1 MTRRELFKEVNV
13 KCLELQSKYRIN
25 CGGCCYVAA
34 VLAELL
40 TKYDIPYQVV
50 YFDNWGCHYAIRVC
64 DRYLNR
70 DEFNKHN
77 ICNEYNATCESLYEE
92 YYSNGCWN
100 DMYDTRYNGIVKISL
115 TRIFDKYGKRRNR
128 RKTKQKFSE

>member
-1 MTRRELFKEVNV
+1 MTKRELFKEVNV

-25 CGGCCYVAA
+25 WGGCCYVAA

-50 YFDNWGCHYAIRVC
+50 YFADGGCHYAIRVC

-70 DEFNKHN
+70 DEFNKHY
-77 ICNEYNATCESLYEE
+77 IYYEYNANYESLYKE
-92 YYSNGCWN
+92 YYNGDWN
-100 DMYDTRYNGIVKISL
+100 DVYDTKYNGIVKISL
-115 TRIFDKYGKRRNR
+115 MRIFNKYGKRRNR
-128 RKTKQKFSE
+128 RKTQ

>member
-13 KCLELQSKYRIN
+13 KCIELQSKYRIN

-50 YFDNWGCHYAIRVC
+50 YFEDWGCHYAIRVR

-70 DEFNKHN
+70 DEFNKHY
-77 ICNEYNATCESLYEE
+77 ICDEYSANYESLYEK
-92 YYSNGCWN
+92 YYNERWN
-100 DMYDTRYNGIVKISL
+100 NMYDTRHNEIVKISL
-115 TRIFDKYGKRRNR
+115 TRIFDKYGERRNR
-128 RKTKQKFSE
+128 RKTKQKLSE